1 MRSYGQFC
9 PVAKAAEVFCERWT
23 ALIIRDLA
31 AGATR
36 FAELQR
42 GVPLM
47 SPTLLSHRLRQLE
60 AERIIERRR
69 APRGLGA
76 TYHLTSAG
84 REFVPLVEGLGTW
97 GQRWARRSLTKGEI
111 DLGLLI
117 WALERSV
124 KGEALGPGRKVVQ
137 VELTDQTASRRHWWF
152 LHEAGGTQLCLE
164 DPGFEVDMYLRAS
177 LPDMIRI
184 VRGDVSLR
192 AALERERLDVTGPGR
207 PRSRLAGWLNLSPL
221 AAVRSQRVEDPE
233 RAPSVDYRRAI
244 SRRKQAAYSKP

>member
-69 APRGLGA
+69 GPRGGGF

-84 REFVPLVEGLGTW
+84 REFVPMVEALGTW

-124 KGEALGPGRKVVQ
+124 KGDALGPGRKVVRI
-137 VELTDQTASRRHWWF
+137 ELSDQTVSRRYWWF

-164 DPGFEVDMYLRAS
+164 DPGFDVDMYLRAS

-184 VRGDVSLR
+184 VRGDLTLR
-192 AALERERLDVTGPGR
+192 AALEQERLDVAGAAR

-221 AAVRSQRVEDPE
+221 AAIRSQRVDGSGAASE
-233 RAPSVDYRRAI
+233 DYRRAT